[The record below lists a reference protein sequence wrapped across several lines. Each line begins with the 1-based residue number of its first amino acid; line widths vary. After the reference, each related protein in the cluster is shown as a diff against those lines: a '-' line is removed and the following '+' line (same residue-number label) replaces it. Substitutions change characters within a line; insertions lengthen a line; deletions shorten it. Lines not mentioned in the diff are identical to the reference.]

1 MSRITRVGGRSPKRL
16 LQALTL
22 AMGVAF
28 TSCGRSGDSSSQS
41 VTAAEQD
48 LVLDV
53 EVTGSLKAL
62 QSEQVGPP
70 SSVTDLWQFKLIR
83 LIPEG
88 TEVKPG
94 TEVVAFDES
103 ELEKLL
109 TDRQSEAQ
117 SLTEEL
123 GKLRAEH
130 TLTGLDD
137 RLALQEAQSKQRK
150 AELKADLPPDLTAQL
165 ALQTAGVDLKLAQR
179 EVEYHKQREQTKRQQ
194 ERSEQAIL
202 KGRLQRSV
210 AAVTDIKAELAAM
223 SVKARR
229 GGTVVYT
236 VNSQGEKKKVGDRAS
251 RFDTVLQITA
261 LSNLFAQ
268 GQVDE
273 VDASS
278 ISSGQHV
285 GLRLEAHPDKEY
297 PGVVERVAPLVQT
310 ESAESRVKV
319 VLLDIKLLATDPLLM
334 RPGMRFRG
342 RIEVARVRG
351 VLQVPLT
358 AIASTA
364 GGPVVTKLGRRGALP
379 PSPVKLGRRSR
390 EMVEIT
396 QGLKRGEQVLLQT
409 GSGTAASK
417 SGTGSGGLGSS

>member
-1 MSRITRVGGRSPKRL
+1 MRLAAVFQVAVAALALGG
-16 LQALTL
+16 
-22 AMGVAF
+22 
-28 TSCGRSGDSSSQS
+28 CGRGAGGPAQT
-41 VTAAEQD
+41 VPALAQD
-48 LVLDV
+48 LILDV

-70 SSVTDLWQFKLIR
+70 AVVTDQWQFKIIR

-103 ELEKLL
+103 ELEKML

-123 GKLRAEH
+123 GKLRADH

-137 RLALQEAQSKQRK
+137 HLALEDAESKRRK

-165 ALQTAGVDLKLAQR
+165 ALQVSAVELKLAQR
-179 EVEYHKQREQTKRQQ
+179 EVAFRRERELAKRQQ
-194 ERSEQAIL
+194 ERSDQAIL
-202 KGRLQRSV
+202 EGRLQRARTAV
-210 AAVTDIKAELAAM
+210 ADIKNELLAM

-229 GGTVVYT
+229 AGTVVYKAS
-236 VNSQGEKKKVGDRAS
+236 SQGEKKKVGDRAS

-261 LSNLFAQ
+261 LSNLLAQ

-273 VDASS
+273 VDSS
-278 ISSGQHV
+278 NVAAGQRV

-297 PGVVERVAPLVQT
+297 AGEVARVAPLVQT

-319 VLLDIKLLATDPLLM
+319 VLIEIKLAQADPLLM

-342 RIEVARVRG
+342 RIEVARVPG
-351 VLQVPLT
+351 VLQLPLA
-358 AIASTA
+358 AIVSTA
-364 GGPVVTKLGRRGALP
+364 SGPQVTRVERSGALRP
-379 PSPVKLGRRSR
+379 TPITLGRRSR
-390 EMVEIT
+390 EMVEVKA
-396 QGLKRGEQVLLQT
+396 GLGAGERVLLQGT
-409 GSGTAASK
+409 GAASK
-417 SGTGSGGLGSS
+417 SSGVSLGGP

>member
-1 MSRITRVGGRSPKRL
+1 MRLAGSVLRVAVAALALGG
-16 LQALTL
+16 
-22 AMGVAF
+22 
-28 TSCGRSGDSSSQS
+28 CGRGAGGPAQT
-41 VTAAEQD
+41 VPALAQD
-48 LVLDV
+48 LILDV

-70 SSVTDLWQFKLIR
+70 AVVTDLWQFKIIR

-103 ELEKLL
+103 ELEKML

-123 GKLRAEH
+123 GKLRADH

-137 RLALQEAQSKQRK
+137 RLALQEAESKRRK

-165 ALQTAGVDLKLAQR
+165 ALQVSAVELKLAQR
-179 EVEYHKQREQTKRQQ
+179 EVAFRHERELAKRQQ
-194 ERSEQAIL
+194 ERSDQAIL
-202 KGRLQRSV
+202 EGRLQRARTAV
-210 AAVTDIKAELAAM
+210 ADIKNELLAM

-229 GGTVVYT
+229 AGTVVY
-236 VNSQGEKKKVGDRAS
+236 NPSSQGDKKKVGDRAS

-261 LSNLFAQ
+261 LSNLLAQ

-273 VDASS
+273 VDSS
-278 ISSGQHV
+278 SVATGQRV

-297 PGVVERVAPLVQT
+297 AGEVARVAPLVQT

-319 VLLDIKLLATDPLLM
+319 VLIEIKLAQADPLLM

-342 RIEVARVRG
+342 RIEVARVPG
-351 VLQVPLT
+351 VLQLPLA
-358 AIASTA
+358 AIVSTA
-364 GGPVVTKLGRRGALP
+364 SGPQVTRVERGSARR
-379 PSPVKLGRRSR
+379 PSAVTLGRRSR
-390 EMVEIT
+390 EMVEVT
-396 QGLKRGEQVLLQT
+396 AGLTAGERVLLQ
-409 GSGTAASK
+409 GSAAGAAGK
-417 SGTGSGGLGSS
+417 SGGVSLGGP

>member
-1 MSRITRVGGRSPKRL
+1 MTATGGRRSVRRSL
-16 LQALTL
+16 WALAL
-22 AMGVAF
+22 ALGLDAVG
-28 TSCGRSGDSSSQS
+28 CDRSGDDRGR
-41 VTAAEQD
+41 TAAAREQD

-53 EVTGSLKAL
+53 EVAGTLKAL
-62 QSEQVGPP
+62 QSEPIGPP
-70 SSVTDLWQFKLIR
+70 AMVTDLWQFKIIR

-109 TDRQSEAQ
+109 TDRESEAQ

-123 GKLRAEH
+123 GKLHADH
-130 TLTGLDD
+130 TLAGLDD
-137 RLALQEAQSKQRK
+137 RLARQEAESKLRK

-165 ALQTAGVDLKLAQR
+165 ALKVAAVDLQLAQR
-179 EVEYHKQREQTKRQQ
+179 EVTFHKDREQAKRAQ
-194 ERSEQAIL
+194 ERSDQEIL
-202 KGRLQRSV
+202 KGRLQRALTAV
-210 AAVTDIKAELAAM
+210 ADIKREIQAM

-229 GGTVVYT
+229 AGTVVYSP
-236 VNSQGEKKKVGDRAS
+236 NSQGEKKKVGDRTS
-251 RFDTVLQITA
+251 RFDTVLQVTSLA
-261 LSNLFAQ
+261 NLLAQ

-278 ISSGQHV
+278 VSAGQRV
-285 GLRLEAHPDKEY
+285 GLRLEAHPDTEY
-297 PGVVERVAPLVQT
+297 AGVVERVAPLFQT

-319 VLLDIKLLATDPLLM
+319 VLLDIKLLASDPLLM

-351 VLQVPLT
+351 VLQLPLS

-364 GGPVVTKLGRRGALP
+364 SGPVVTKLGRHGALLH
-379 PSPVKLGRRSR
+379 SPVTLGRRSR
-390 EMVEIT
+390 DMVEIKA
-396 QGLKRGEQVLLQT
+396 GLKPGEQVLLQSP
-409 GSGTAASK
+409 SGTAAK
-417 SGTGSGGLGSS
+417 SGTGSGGLGAS